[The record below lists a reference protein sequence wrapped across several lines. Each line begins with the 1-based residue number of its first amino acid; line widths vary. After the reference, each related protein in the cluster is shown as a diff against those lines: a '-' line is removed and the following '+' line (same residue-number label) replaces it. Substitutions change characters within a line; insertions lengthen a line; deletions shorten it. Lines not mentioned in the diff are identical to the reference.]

1 MGGELFLQLS
11 GFCGR
16 ICQGLHEIVKFW
28 EGIFLAAKK
37 TTTAT
42 KKTATTAAKKATKTV
57 AAKTTKAAAATKKA
71 AVSKKYAYIFFNCD
85 EAKSQSSMNIFYNDV
100 IFSDTKA
107 GRKALLSKVEE
118 EVAAGRVNV
127 ADMEAV
133 KSAILDGEPTDAA
146 GKMQY
151 GDIERIVA
159 AA

>member
-1 MGGELFLQLS
+1 MWTF
-11 GFCGR
+11 
-16 ICQGLHEIVKFW
+16 
-28 EGIFLAAKK
+28 
-37 TTTAT
+37 
-42 KKTATTAAKKATKTV
+42 
-57 AAKTTKAAAATKKA
+57 KKA
-71 AVSKKYAYIFFNCD
+71 AVRKKYAYIFFNCD

>member
-1 MGGELFLQLS
+1 MNFSGGY
-11 GFCGR
+11 
-16 ICQGLHEIVKFW
+16 I
-28 EGIFLAAKK
+28 LATKK
-37 TTTAT
+37 TTATT
-42 KKTATTAAKKATKTV
+42 KKTATTAAKKATKAV

-71 AVSKKYAYIFFNCD
+71 AESKKYAYIFFNCD

-100 IFSDTKA
+100 FFSDTKA
-107 GRKALLSKVEE
+107 GRKALLSKVEK
-118 EVAAGRVNV
+118 EVASGRVNV
-127 ADMEAV
+127 VDMEAV

>member
-1 MGGELFLQLS
+1 MNFSGGY
-11 GFCGR
+11 
-16 ICQGLHEIVKFW
+16 I
-28 EGIFLAAKK
+28 LATKK
-37 TTTAT
+37 TTATT

-57 AAKTTKAAAATKKA
+57 AAKTTKATAATKKA
-71 AVSKKYAYIFFNCD
+71 AESKKYAYIFFNCD

-100 IFSDTKA
+100 FFSDTKA

>member
-1 MGGELFLQLS
+1 M
-11 GFCGR
+11 
-16 ICQGLHEIVKFW
+16 
-28 EGIFLAAKK
+28 ATKK
-37 TTTAT
+37 TTATT
-42 KKTATTAAKKATKTV
+42 KKTATTAAKKTTKTV
-57 AAKTTKAAAATKKA
+57 AAKTTKAAE
-71 AVSKKYAYIFFNCD
+71 SKKYAYIFFNCD

-100 IFSDTKA
+100 FFSDTKA

>member
-16 ICQGLHEIVKFW
+16 ICQGLHETMNFSGGYI
-28 EGIFLAAKK
+28 LATKK

-57 AAKTTKAAAATKKA
+57 VAKTTKAAAATKKA
-71 AVSKKYAYIFFNCD
+71 AVRKKYAYIFFNCD

>member
-1 MGGELFLQLS
+1 M
-11 GFCGR
+11 
-16 ICQGLHEIVKFW
+16 
-28 EGIFLAAKK
+28 ATKK
-37 TTTAT
+37 TTATT
-42 KKTATTAAKKATKTV
+42 KKTATTAAKKTT
-57 AAKTTKAAAATKKA
+57 KTTKAAAATKKVA
-71 AVSKKYAYIFFNCD
+71 ESKKYAYIFFNCD

-100 IFSDTKA
+100 FFSDTKA

-133 KSAILDGEPTDAA
+133 KSAILEGEPTDAA

>member
-1 MGGELFLQLS
+1 
-11 GFCGR
+11 
-16 ICQGLHEIVKFW
+16 VKFW
-28 EGIFLAAKK
+28 EGIFLATKK
-37 TTTAT
+37 TSTAT

>member
-1 MGGELFLQLS
+1 MCMCLTI
-11 GFCGR
+11 FCSKENPAPYVAGSFKKR
-16 ICQGLHEIVKFW
+16 LRVCGPEPLLTN
-28 EGIFLAAKK
+28 EG
-37 TTTAT
+37 
-42 KKTATTAAKKATKTV
+42 
-57 AAKTTKAAAATKKA
+57 
-71 AVSKKYAYIFFNCD
+71 
-85 EAKSQSSMNIFYNDV
+85 
-100 IFSDTKA
+100 DTKA

>member
-57 AAKTTKAAAATKKA
+57 AAKTTKAAAATKKVA
-71 AVSKKYAYIFFNCD
+71 ESKKYAYIFFNCD

-100 IFSDTKA
+100 FFSDTKA

>member
-1 MGGELFLQLS
+1 M
-11 GFCGR
+11 
-16 ICQGLHEIVKFW
+16 
-28 EGIFLAAKK
+28 
-37 TTTAT
+37 AT
-42 KKTATTAAKKATKTV
+42 KKTTATTKKTAATAAKKATKAV
-57 AAKTTKAAAATKKA
+57 AAKTTKAAAVTKKA
-71 AVSKKYAYIFFNCD
+71 AESKKYAYIFFNCD

-100 IFSDTKA
+100 FFSDTKA

-118 EVAAGRVNV
+118 EVASGRVNV

-133 KSAILDGEPTDAA
+133 KNAILDGEPTDAA

>member
-1 MGGELFLQLS
+1 MA
-11 GFCGR
+11 
-16 ICQGLHEIVKFW
+16 I
-28 EGIFLAAKK
+28 KK

-42 KKTATTAAKKATKTV
+42 KKTATTAAKKSN
-57 AAKTTKAAAATKKA
+57 KTTKAAIATKKVA
-71 AVSKKYAYIFFNCD
+71 ESKKYAYIFFNCD

-100 IFSDTKA
+100 FFSDTKA

-133 KSAILDGEPTDAA
+133 KSAILEGEPTDAA

>member
-1 MGGELFLQLS
+1 M
-11 GFCGR
+11 
-16 ICQGLHEIVKFW
+16 
-28 EGIFLAAKK
+28 ATKK

-42 KKTATTAAKKATKTV
+42 KKTATTAAKKSN
-57 AAKTTKAAAATKKA
+57 KTTKAAIATKKVA
-71 AVSKKYAYIFFNCD
+71 ESKKYAYIFFNCD

-133 KSAILDGEPTDAA
+133 TSAILDGEPTDAS
-146 GKMQY
+146 GKLQY
-151 GDIERIVA
+151 GAIERIEA

>member
-1 MGGELFLQLS
+1 MLTLKLIKEETE
-11 GFCGR
+11 R
-16 ICQGLHEIVKFW
+16 VVKGLHKKHFPQPEEAVERAIQLDKQRR
-28 EGIFLAAKK
+28 EAQTRLDAILAE
-37 TTTAT
+37 
-42 KKTATTAAKKATKTV
+42 
-57 AAKTTKAAAATKKA
+57 
-71 AVSKKYAYIFFNCD
+71 SKKYAYIFFNCD

-100 IFSDTKA
+100 FFSDTKA

>member
-1 MGGELFLQLS
+1 M
-11 GFCGR
+11 
-16 ICQGLHEIVKFW
+16 
-28 EGIFLAAKK
+28 ATKK
-37 TTTAT
+37 TTATT
-42 KKTATTAAKKATKTV
+42 KKTATTAAKKTTKTV
-57 AAKTTKAAAATKKA
+57 ATKTTKVAAAAKKA
-71 AVSKKYAYIFFNCD
+71 AESKKYAYIFFNCD

-100 IFSDTKA
+100 FFSDTKA